1 MRKDLQKRW
10 KNKNVKIKKVDLKT
24 LKQLYMIYNKMMFIT
39 LNKYWNDN
47 SRYEN
52 IMLANLATRVLQTS
66 MIPN

>member
-24 LKQLYMIYNKMMFIT
+24 LKQLYMIYKKMMIIT